1 MSDDISHDKKNT
13 RIVRSMG
20 EAISYG
26 VGLLQNVKEK
36 IDLLVDV
43 NGPAFIIKFDAYK
56 NNYHQAR
63 NRGVKVRCV
72 TEVTKDN
79 IHHCKEFR
87 KIVDE
92 LRHLEGLKG
101 SIVVS
106 ESEFIGT
113 TSWREK
119 QLLNPVIYSNEK
131 EFVEQ
136 HQNIFDI
143 IWKKSKPYAQRI
155 TEIEEGTE
163 PEIIETTDNPL
174 FAQTKVFEL
183 LESANKEIL
192 IIFST
197 SNAFHRQVRDGA
209 VQKLREIMSNR
220 PWIETK
226 ILTPKDSEI
235 ERIVAELPNPNLCVR
250 FIEALSKVSILMVDR
265 KYSLV
270 AELKDD
276 TKLLVTEAIG
286 FVTYS
291 NSAPTVLSYA
301 AIFDSLW
308 KQTELY
314 EQLQIHDR
322 MQKEFINT
330 AAHEL
335 RTPIQPILGIT
346 ELVKKEIKDDRHREL
361 LEVISRNAH
370 RLKILSEDILEA
382 SKIESNSLHLN
393 KEHFKIK
400 ELIIE
405 VINSY
410 RNNTDSKNIRFEYAL
425 DNDNLTI
432 HADRN
437 GLSRVI
443 SNLINN
449 SIKFTHKNG
458 GIISVFVESKEINED
473 SKGDKEAAVVVS
485 VKDIGTGIDKE
496 ILPKLFRK
504 FNTKSF
510 HGMGLGLYISKNIV
524 NAHGGKIWAKNNLD
538 NTGATFS
545 FRLPIESQNL

>member
-1 MSDDISHDKKNT
+1 
-13 RIVRSMG
+13 
-20 EAISYG
+20 
-26 VGLLQNVKEK
+26 
-36 IDLLVDV
+36 
-43 NGPAFIIKFDAYK
+43 
-56 NNYHQAR
+56 
-63 NRGVKVRCV
+63 
-72 TEVTKDN
+72 
-79 IHHCKEFR
+79 
-87 KIVDE
+87 
-92 LRHLEGLKG
+92 
-101 SIVVS
+101 
-106 ESEFIGT
+106 
-113 TSWREK
+113 
-119 QLLNPVIYSNEK
+119 
-131 EFVEQ
+131 
-136 HQNIFDI
+136 
-143 IWKKSKPYAQRI
+143 
-155 TEIEEGTE
+155 
-163 PEIIETTDNPL
+163 
-174 FAQTKVFEL
+174 
-183 LESANKEIL
+183 
-192 IIFST
+192 
-197 SNAFHRQVRDGA
+197 
-209 VQKLREIMSNR
+209 
-220 PWIETK
+220 
-226 ILTPKDSEI
+226 
-235 ERIVAELPNPNLCVR
+235 
-250 FIEALSKVSILMVDR
+250 
-265 KYSLV
+265 
-270 AELKDD
+270 
-276 TKLLVTEAIG
+276 
-286 FVTYS
+286 
-291 NSAPTVLSYA
+291 
-301 AIFDSLW
+301 
-308 KQTELY
+308 
-314 EQLQIHDR
+314 

>member
-1 MSDDISHDKKNT
+1 MSNDISHDNKNT
-13 RIVRSMG
+13 RILHSMD

-36 IDLLVDV
+36 IDLLVDD
-43 NGPAFIIKFDAYK
+43 NGPSFITKFDVYK
-56 NNYHQAR
+56 DNYNKAR
-63 NRGVKVRCV
+63 SRGVKIRCV
-72 TEVTKDN
+72 TEVTKGN
-79 IHHCKEFR
+79 IHYCKEFR

-92 LRHLEGLKG
+92 LRHLEGFKG

-113 TSWREK
+113 TSWKETE
-119 QLLNPVIYSNEK
+119 LSNPIIYSNEK

-155 TEIEEGTE
+155 TEIEEGIE
-163 PEIIETTDNPL
+163 PEVIETTDNPL
-174 FAQTKVFEL
+174 YAQAKVSEL
-183 LESANKEIL
+183 LDSANKEIL

-197 SNAFHRQVRDGA
+197 SNAFRRQARDGA
-209 VQKLREIMSNR
+209 VQKLQKIMNNR

-235 ERIVAELPNPNLCVR
+235 ERTVSEWTISNLHVR
-250 FIEALSKVSILMVDR
+250 FIDALSKVSILMVDR

-276 TKLLVTEAIG
+276 TKQFVAEAIG

-308 KQTELY
+308 KQTELL
-314 EQLQIHDR
+314 EQLQTHDR
-322 MQKEFINT
+322 MQREFINT

-346 ELVKKEIKDDRHREL
+346 ELVKKETKDDRHREL

-370 RLKILSEDILEA
+370 RLKNLSEDILEA

-393 KEHFKIK
+393 KEYFKIK
-400 ELIIE
+400 DLILEI
-405 VINSY
+405 IDSY
-410 RNNTDSKNIRFEYAL
+410 KNNTGSKNIIFECAL

-437 GLSRVI
+437 GLCRVI

-449 SIKFTHKNG
+449 SVKFTHKEG
-458 GIISVFVESKEINED
+458 GVISVFVESKEINNED
-473 SKGDKEAAVVVS
+473 DKEEDKETVVVS
-485 VKDIGTGIDKE
+485 VKDTGMGIDKE
-496 ILPKLFRK
+496 MLQKLFRK

-524 NAHGGKIWAKNNLD
+524 NAHGGKIWAENNLD

-545 FRLPIESQNL
+545 FRLPL